1 MLNCIVNVETIMK
14 VKIQKWG
21 NSLAV
26 RIPKSF
32 AVQTEIEQDTIV
44 ELSVLEGS
52 IIVKPEIRKAKFTLE
67 ELLEN
72 VNEENLHGEID
83 FGASV
88 GKEIF

>member
-1 MLNCIVNVETIMK
+1 MK

-44 ELSVLEGS
+44 DLSILEGN
-52 IIVKPEIRKAKFTLE
+52 IIVKPEKRKPKFNLE
-67 ELLEN
+67 ELLQK
-72 VNEENLHGEID
+72 VSKDNLHGEVD
-83 FGASV
+83 AG
-88 GKEIF
+88 EP

>member
-1 MLNCIVNVETIMK
+1 MK

-44 ELSVLEGS
+44 DLSVLEGN
-52 IIVKPEIRKAKFTLE
+52 IIVKPEKRKPKLNLE
-67 ELLEN
+67 ELLQK
-72 VNEENLHGEID
+72 VSAENLHGEVD
-83 FGASV
+83 SGASV
-88 GKEIF
+88 GKEVF

>member
-1 MLNCIVNVETIMK
+1 MK

-44 ELSVLEGS
+44 DLSILEGS
-52 IIVKPEIRKAKFTLE
+52 IIVKPEKRNPKLTLE
-67 ELLEN
+67 ELLEK
-72 VNEENLHGEID
+72 VSAENLHGEVD
-83 FGASV
+83 TGASLGREV
-88 GKEIF
+88 F

>member
-1 MLNCIVNVETIMK
+1 MK

-32 AVQTEIEQDTIV
+32 AVQTEIAQDTIV
-44 ELSVLEGS
+44 DLSVLEGS
-52 IIVKPEIRKAKFTLE
+52 IVVKPEKRTPRFTLE
-67 ELLEN
+67 SLLEN
-72 VNEENLHGEID
+72 VNKENLHGEID
-83 FGASV
+83 TGEPV

>member
-1 MLNCIVNVETIMK
+1 MK

-44 ELSVLEGS
+44 DLSVLEGS
-52 IIVKPEIRKAKFTLE
+52 IIVKPEKRKARFTLE
-67 ELLEN
+67 ELLQN

-83 FGASV
+83 FGEPV
-88 GKEIF
+88 GKEVF

>member
-1 MLNCIVNVETIMK
+1 MK

-44 ELSVLEGS
+44 DLSVLEGS
-52 IIVKPEIRKAKFTLE
+52 IVVKPEKITPRFTLE
-67 ELLEN
+67 TLLEN
-72 VNEENLHGEID
+72 VSEENLHGEID
-83 FGASV
+83 SGEPV